1 MVVRLLLM
9 MKFPSIFR
17 KIVHVHLPY
26 IKAIITLA
34 IKDCLPDELK
44 LAEVEVN
51 LLKLAQFANKKMT

>member
-1 MVVRLLLM
+1 M
-9 MKFPSIFR
+9 MKFPSIFW

-34 IKDCLPDELK
+34 MKDCLPDELK